1 MPSGAIAE
9 LDPKFDLP
17 CYDFASL
24 ISVVGPL
31 LSASQTV
38 LPGSRGGMIR
48 GSFCFSSCAVQFSIP
63 HSALKWVP
71 DLMPSGFEL
80 EMP

>member
-9 LDPKFDLP
+9 LDPKSDLP

-48 GSFCFSSCAVQFSIP
+48 GSFSLLLLRGSTFHPTFCS
-63 HSALKWVP
+63 
-71 DLMPSGFEL
+71 
-80 EMP
+80 EMGS